1 MGKAQNDP
9 CIMNIWVHD
18 GSKDMPVQRKKYREI
33 LAASLDEIMEEKLD
47 GVKNCFEA
55 KLFGIGLESYTVG
68 SHDFYTAYCATRK
81 QMYTLDTGHYEQT
94 ENVSD
99 FVSTLLM
106 YVPELMLHVSR
117 PVRWDSDHVTI
128 MNDQTLD
135 LFKELVRCDALDRA
149 HVGLD
154 YFDASINRIGAYII
168 GSRATQKCILQA
180 LLEPKAKLR
189 EYEDNGQYFERL
201 ALMEEAKSM
210 PFGAVF
216 DYFNL
221 KNNVPVG
228 EEYIQ
233 CIQQYEKDVT
243 QQEIIKSFP
252 TTMANSGSLKSTIAV
267 SLTNYLDAGA
277 IVAGASGLTLWQNYL
292 GLSEVHLGWL
302 NFISAN
308 CLGAAIGAIIGGFLA
323 DKYGR
328 KFIFTYNLL
337 VYMTGVLLI
346 MLSMNF
352 PMLLA
357 GFLVTGVS
365 VGVGVPASWTYIS
378 ESSEVN
384 NRGRNICI
392 SQMSWGV
399 GPMMILL
406 LGMFFAPG
414 GYFFDFVEAVAYI
427 FSDAHLPCDKET
439 VNVFSSRIVFFS
451 LFVVAFIAWNL
462 QRQLQESAEFTAQK
476 ADEKKNGLMDNIKV
490 LFQNK
495 VAVKTVCFL
504 AGIYLT
510 WNLVAS
516 VMGFFQPHIYETAGG
531 VSNETANWMNFI
543 QWAIIVGI
551 TFVTSKLIDKTSHKA
566 IYVFGLLVAISA
578 WLIIVTIGVNG
589 PVGLWSF
596 AILWG
601 IQGGTSVQIFYA
613 LWGSELF
620 PAKFRA
626 GAQGLMFFI
635 VRGLSAVWGLVFTVI
650 YGENGEGF
658 TIAAWC
664 MIILLAISL
673 IVGFIGAPNTRCRA
687 LEDITKERY
696 GESY

>member
-1 MGKAQNDP
+1 
-9 CIMNIWVHD
+9 
-18 GSKDMPVQRKKYREI
+18 
-33 LAASLDEIMEEKLD
+33 ME
-47 GVKNCFEA
+47 
-55 KLFGIGLESYTVG
+55 
-68 SHDFYTAYCATRK
+68 
-81 QMYTLDTGHYEQT
+81 
-94 ENVSD
+94 
-99 FVSTLLM
+99 
-106 YVPELMLHVSR
+106 
-117 PVRWDSDHVTI
+117 
-128 MNDQTLD
+128 
-135 LFKELVRCDALDRA
+135 
-149 HVGLD
+149 
-154 YFDASINRIGAYII
+154 
-168 GSRATQKCILQA
+168 
-180 LLEPKAKLR
+180 
-189 EYEDNGQYFERL
+189 
-201 ALMEEAKSM
+201 KS
-210 PFGAVF
+210 
-216 DYFNL
+216 
-221 KNNVPVG
+221 
-228 EEYIQ
+228 
-233 CIQQYEKDVT
+233 
-243 QQEIIKSFP
+243 S
-252 TTMANSGSLKSTIAV
+252 SLKSTIAV

-308 CLGAAIGAIIGGFLA
+308 CLGAAVGAIIGGFLA

-337 VYMTGVLLI
+337 VYMMGVLLI
-346 MLSMNF
+346 MLSVNF

-357 GFLVTGVS
+357 GFLVTGIS

-392 SQMSWGV
+392 SQMSWGI
-399 GPMMILL
+399 GPMVILL
-406 LGMFFAPG
+406 FGMLFAPG
-414 GYFFDFVEAVAYI
+414 GYWFGSVQSVAQLFLGADASVE
-427 FSDAHLPCDKET
+427 S

-462 QRQLQESAEFTAQK
+462 QRQLQESAEFTAQQLE
-476 ADEKKNGLMDNIKV
+476 EKTGLMDNIKV
-490 LFQNK
+490 LFQNSI
-495 VAVKTVCFL
+495 AVKTVCFL

-531 VSNETANWMNFI
+531 VSNEQANWMNFI

-566 IYVFGLLVAISA
+566 IYTFGLLVAISA

-613 LWGSELF
+613 LWGSEMF

-635 VRGLSAVWGLVFTVI
+635 VRGLSAVWGLVFTYI

-658 TIAAWC
+658 TIAAYC
-664 MIILLAISL
+664 MIALLAISL
-673 IVGFIGAPNTRCRA
+673 IVGFIGAPVTRGRT

-696 GESY
+696 GDNY